1 MIKNDFFGENV
12 TVSGLIT
19 GGDLI
24 NGLKGHDLGEEV
36 LITKNML
43 RRGETVF
50 LDNVTVADVEKA
62 LGVKVR
68 AVEDSGKDF
77 VLSIIGGECNE

>member
-24 NGLKGHDLGEEV
+24 NGLMGHDLGDEV

-50 LDNVTVADVEKA
+50 LDNVTVSDVEKA

>member
-1 MIKNDFFGENV
+1 M
-12 TVSGLIT
+12 
-19 GGDLI
+19 
-24 NGLKGHDLGEEV
+24 
-36 LITKNML
+36 
-43 RRGETVF
+43 F
-50 LDNVTVADVEKA
+50 LDNVTVSDVEKA